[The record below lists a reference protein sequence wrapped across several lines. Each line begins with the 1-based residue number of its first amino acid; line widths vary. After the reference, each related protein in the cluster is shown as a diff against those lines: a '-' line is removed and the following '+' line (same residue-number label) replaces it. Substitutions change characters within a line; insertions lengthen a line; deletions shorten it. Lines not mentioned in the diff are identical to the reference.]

1 VTPLVGH
8 PVAVDESARHL
19 ALLTRTIEAVNS
31 SLDLEEVLEL
41 VAREVASALET
52 DACFVYLTD
61 VR

>member
-1 VTPLVGH
+1 MTPLVGH
-8 PVAVDESARHL
+8 PVDVDESARHL

-31 SLDLEEVLEL
+31 SLNLQEPLEL